1 MVRMFEPGHPYH
13 SAGGEAPGAWRP
25 FISAGL
31 YIDDRTDRRSTLSS
45 LFEGN
50 TYVDTVARPD
60 TLPVLRTVVVD
71 DSAEFLRLLLTFI
84 DEFDAVEVVGVA
96 RDGADAVD
104 VVEKL
109 HPDLVIMD
117 VNMPAM
123 NGFCA
128 AATIRARSCST
139 QVILMS
145 AEDQPA
151 SLLSDCGAVAFLS
164 KWELRDNLEL
174 AIAKCIQKRAI

>member
-1 MVRMFEPGHPYH
+1 M
-13 SAGGEAPGAWRP
+13 
-25 FISAGL
+25 
-31 YIDDRTDRRSTLSS
+31 TDRRSTLSS
-45 LFEGN
+45 SSERN
-50 TYVDTVARPD
+50 NYADTVASPK
-60 TLPVLRTVVVD
+60 TLSVLRTVVVD
-71 DSAEFLRLLLTFI
+71 DSAEFLCMLLTLV
-84 DEFDAVEVVGVA
+84 DDFDVVEVVGVA

-128 AATIRARSCST
+128 AATIRARSRST

-145 AEDQPA
+145 AEDQSA
-151 SLLSDCGAVAFLS
+151 SSLSDCGAVAFVS
-164 KWELRDNLEL
+164 KWELRGNLEL
-174 AIAKCIQKRAI
+174 AIAKCIQKRGI